1 MKNTSIE
8 RSAHGYS
15 RGVIFGLTMAEVFLL
30 LIFCLLLVLA
40 TLEHKRE
47 ELVRTSDNLAKA
59 NEFLTVSNNNYKKN
73 LEELGQGTSVPEDVF
88 NVVNN
93 LDDNELKWLL
103 DNSEI
108 ASKYSSDQLNEAISK
123 AEMWDTLT
131 NQPPKQTFEQLDE
144 IEKNATAAQLA
155 RLIENAEVAMSTE
168 PVILIE
174 QISKAEMWDTLTNQP
189 PKQTFEQLDEIE
201 KNATAAQ
208 LARLIENAEVAMS
221 TEPVILIEQIA
232 KAEMWD
238 QQASLSTVEP
248 VGNNWPP
255 IISLPEAENYSFEI
269 GSAQL
274 TENFKTQLSDK
285 IAQQILSTLSK
296 YEADLIEVIG
306 HTDLQPMS
314 RARESNLDATA
325 KNFFESDG
333 EVRLFAKDNVGL
345 GYARALSV
353 ARHLL
358 GTPELQGYTILPY
371 SAAQLIT
378 PYGTIT
384 TANDD
389 FESSQLRRI
398 EIRVRRQDK

>member
-155 RLIENAEVAMSTE
+155 RLIQNAEVAMSTE

-174 QISKAEMWDTLTNQP
+174 QISKAEMWDTLSNQP

-314 RARESNLDATA
+314 RARESNLDTTA

>member
-123 AEMWDTLT
+123 AEMWDALT

-155 RLIENAEVAMSTE
+155 RLIQNAEVAMSTE

-174 QISKAEMWDTLTNQP
+174 QINKAEMWDTLTNQP

-208 LARLIENAEVAMS
+208 LARLIQNAEVAMS

-238 QQASLSTVEP
+238 QQTSVSTVEP

-285 IAQQILSTLSK
+285 IAQQILSTLSE

-314 RARESNLDATA
+314 RARESNLDTIA

-384 TANDD
+384 TADDD

>member
-155 RLIENAEVAMSTE
+155 RLIQNAEVAMSTE

-174 QISKAEMWDTLTNQP
+174 QISKAEMWDTLSNQP

-208 LARLIENAEVAMS
+208 LAHLIENAEVAMS

-314 RARESNLDATA
+314 RARESNLDTTA

>member
-131 NQPPKQTFEQLDE
+131 NQPPKQTFEQLCE

-155 RLIENAEVAMSTE
+155 RLIQNAEVAMSTE

-174 QISKAEMWDTLTNQP
+174 QISKAEMWDTLSNQP

-314 RARESNLDATA
+314 RARESNLDTTA

>member
-155 RLIENAEVAMSTE
+155 RLIQNAEVAMSTE

-314 RARESNLDATA
+314 RARESNLDTTA